1 MDSVIIVGTLR
12 AYIVIN
18 ICSKQDFGEN
28 SVWHYIPDTIKRYIQ
43 MRLRVETAMKV
54 IPVSFGQEGASMLVH
69 CENLLEHED
78 NHTTNL
84 TVVGILMTTSF

>member
-1 MDSVIIVGTLR
+1 
-12 AYIVIN
+12 
-18 ICSKQDFGEN
+18 
-28 SVWHYIPDTIKRYIQ
+28 

-69 CENLLEHED
+69 CESLLEHED

-84 TVVGILMTTSF
+84 MVVGILMTTSF

>member
-12 AYIVIN
+12 VYIVIN

-28 SVWHYIPDTIKRYIQ
+28 SNWHYIPDTIKRYIQ
-43 MRLRVETAMKV
+43 MRLSVETAMKV
-54 IPVSFGQEGASMLVH
+54 IPVSFRQEGASMLVH

-84 TVVGILMTTSF
+84 MVVGILMTTSF

>member
-28 SVWHYIPDTIKRYIQ
+28 SNWQYIPDTIKRYIQ
-43 MRLRVETAMKV
+43 MRLRVETAIKV

-69 CENLLEHED
+69 CENLLERED
-78 NHTTNL
+78 IHTTNL

>member
-1 MDSVIIVGTLR
+1 
-12 AYIVIN
+12 
-18 ICSKQDFGEN
+18 
-28 SVWHYIPDTIKRYIQ
+28 

-54 IPVSFGQEGASMLVH
+54 IPVSFGQEGESMLVH

-84 TVVGILMTTSF
+84 TVIDILMMTSF

>member
-28 SVWHYIPDTIKRYIQ
+28 PNWHYIPDTIKRYIQ
-43 MRLRVETAMKV
+43 IRLRVETAMKV
-54 IPVSFGQEGASMLVH
+54 NPVSFGQKGASMLVH

-78 NHTTNL
+78 KHTINL

>member
-12 AYIVIN
+12 AYIVTN
-18 ICSKQDFGEN
+18 VCSKQDFGEN
-28 SVWHYIPDTIKRYIQ
+28 TSWHYIPDTIKHYIQ
-43 MRLRVETAMKV
+43 IRLRVENSNESN
-54 IPVSFGQEGASMLVH
+54 PVSFGQDGASMLVH

-84 TVVGILMTTSF
+84 TVVGVLIKTSF

>member
-1 MDSVIIVGTLR
+1 VDSVITVGTLR

-18 ICSKQDFGEN
+18 ICSKQDIGEN
-28 SVWHYIPDTIKRYIQ
+28 SYWQYIPDTIKRYIQ

-54 IPVSFGQEGASMLVH
+54 IPVSFGQEGVSMLVH
-69 CENLLEHED
+69 CENLLERED
-78 NHTTNL
+78 THTTNL

>member
-1 MDSVIIVGTLR
+1 
-12 AYIVIN
+12 
-18 ICSKQDFGEN
+18 
-28 SVWHYIPDTIKRYIQ
+28 

-54 IPVSFGQEGASMLVH
+54 TPVSFGQGGASMLVH

-84 TVVGILMTTSF
+84 MVVGILMTTSF

>member
-1 MDSVIIVGTLR
+1 VDSVIIVGTLR
-12 AYIVIN
+12 AYIVTN
-18 ICSKQDFGEN
+18 VCSKQDFGEN

-43 MRLRVETAMKV
+43 IRLRVETAMKV